1 VEQLIILILFLL
13 LPGLIRK
20 LTGQQQKKRGASRP
34 ARPAS
39 PPGKPA
45 APEPDDQELPEWL
58 QDLAET
64 LADTKEQI
72 EEAIPEIP
80 GFEEQEEPEPAF
92 ESIPITSDTNWG
104 RVDAAPA
111 STPSVPKRHDAAPL
125 TVPPRRPL
133 HSPLRA
139 REYVPKN
146 KYDWRR
152 AVILAEV
159 LGSPRGLS
167 PWRDPGIDGDGR

>member
-1 VEQLIILILFLL
+1 MEQLIILILFLL

-20 LTGQQQKKRGASRP
+20 LTGQQQKKRGASKP

-39 PPGKPA
+39 QPGKPA

-58 QDLAET
+58 QNLAET

-80 GFEEQEEPEPAF
+80 GFEEEEPEPVF
-92 ESIPITSDTNWG
+92 ESIPVTQGADWG
-104 RVDAAPA
+104 RDDTAPA
-111 STPSVPKRHDAAPL
+111 STPYVPERHHEDVPL
-125 TVPPRRPL
+125 TVPPRRQL

-139 REYVPKN
+139 REYVPKS
-146 KYDWRR
+146 KQDWRR

-167 PWRDPGIDGDGR
+167 PWRDPGIDGNGR